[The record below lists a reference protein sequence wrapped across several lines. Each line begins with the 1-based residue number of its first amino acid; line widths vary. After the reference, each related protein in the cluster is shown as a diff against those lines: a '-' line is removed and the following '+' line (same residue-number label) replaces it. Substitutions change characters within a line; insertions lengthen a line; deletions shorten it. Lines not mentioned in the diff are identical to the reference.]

1 MTAVPKIRM
10 TVDQYLAW
18 ALEHPGRYELRDGTV
33 IAMSP
38 ETVGHAERKAMAHAA
53 LRAAIRAGG
62 LPCFAVP
69 DGATVRIDD
78 TTAYEPDALVY
89 CGAKLPSS
97 AVEVPAPVI
106 VVEVLSSSTRAIDFS
121 VKLAN
126 YFRVASITHY
136 LIVDPYQPRVI
147 HHARAEGGTILTR
160 IVTEGAIALEPPG
173 IEITLAEIYES

>member
-33 IAMSP
+33 IATSP
-38 ETVGHAERKAMAHAA
+38 ETIGHAERKAMAHAA
-53 LRAAIRAGG
+53 LRAAIRARG
-62 LPCFAVP
+62 LPCFALP

-89 CGAKLPSS
+89 CGAKLPST

-106 VVEVLSSSTRAIDFS
+106 VVEVLSSSTRTIDFS
-121 VKLAN
+121 VKLAD
-126 YFRVASITHY
+126 YFRVASVAHY
-136 LIVDPYQPRVI
+136 LIVDPNQPRII
-147 HHARAEGGTILTR
+147 HHARGEGDIIATR
-160 IVTEGAIALEPPG
+160 IVTDGVIALDPPG
-173 IEITLAEIYES
+173 LEIALAEIYED